1 MYLLAG
7 GLPSSSATTSVLGV
21 CTVTHARRIAVEVG
35 CRWLGGPA
43 AAGSLAE
50 EGSFAEQC
58 ILEEGSLAE
67 EGMLRHY
74 TVEVQPYS

>member
-1 MYLLAG
+1 M
-7 GLPSSSATTSVLGV
+7 

-35 CRWLGGPA
+35 CRCPA